1 MHADMVDLEL
11 SSDLIGKQC
20 CVDDLN
26 CLIIRVGRFL
36 LYRGYYVQY
45 TSYWTYIVIG
55 TMAFCP
61 HHGGFVIGESV
72 VRGSTVAIHTGVRIY
87 IQLEY

>member
-61 HHGGFVIGESV
+61 HHGGFCN
-72 VRGSTVAIHTGVRIY
+72 RGVRCQGFHRSY
-87 IQLEY
+87 TYRSKNMHTA